1 MTATEEKTLVQL
13 ANERLSII
21 DACNMLGMD
30 VMDFSLASLKVWC
43 PFGHLYHSDGGT
55 TKAMRIYPAT
65 NSAWCF
71 ACSIY
76 FTPVKLIAM
85 DKGITEDQ
93 AAESILEQTNYIAPD
108 YEARWKALTE
118 VQAPVN
124 TDDLAEALKVAC
136 SRMVPDW
143 DERQFEESVSHK
155 LRQCL
160 SLLRKVQT
168 EEDST
173 KWLST
178 TKKIM
183 QQELGV
189 TP

>member
-1 MTATEEKTLVQL
+1 MVEEKSVIDL
-13 ANERLSII
+13 ANERVTII
-21 DACNMLGMD
+21 EACNMLGMG
-30 VMDFSLASLKVWC
+30 VMDFSIASLKVWC
-43 PFGHLYHSDGGT
+43 PFGHLYHADGGT

-71 ACSIY
+71 ACNIY

-85 DKGITEDQ
+85 DRGIPDVQ
-93 AAESILEQTNYIAPD
+93 AAESILESTNYVPPD
-108 YEARWKALTE
+108 FEARWNALIEAKPT
-118 VQAPVN
+118 VN

-143 DERQFEESVSHK
+143 DERQFDESVAYK

-160 SLLRKVQT
+160 ALLRKVKSD
-168 EEDST
+168 EDAT
-173 KWLST
+173 LWLSI

-183 QQELGV
+183 HRTLGE
-189 TP
+189 TS